1 MEYMDI
7 LTVISAVYAIA
18 AIGGTGYILYRFAKP
33 FMKNKKGSVCI
44 GIAYFA
50 TMLILYFV
58 PMEINTFA
66 AYSLGILSAFIAMC
80 RIDRRNYKQKTF
92 IAATFFSLHWLS
104 EYMAR
109 IIADALY
116 SIKVV
121 SDAFYMQE
129 RHMAAKILI
138 FSGVELLDTV
148 IGFVLLGISVRY
160 IVKTYVYK
168 REDMSIKEMFM
179 LIVPSITGMTGYGI
193 LIQYQTSSG
202 MSWMEPIYGLYNG
215 LAFLHF
221 GISIIT
227 IVVMTVFF
235 QNIKARQEEKL
246 QNELLATQV
255 DHIERHIGQVE
266 SLYQNIRSIR
276 HDMANHILTLERLYA
291 GNNVEEAMD
300 YGEELKSALSRIT
313 GEIKSGN
320 PVTDVILQELK
331 NEAEKRKIR
340 FQSDFY
346 YPTGT
351 NINAFDVSV
360 ILNNALQNA
369 MEHALRVPSEHAL
382 CVPAEN
388 AGKGEVP
395 YISILSYHRNN
406 AYMIEISNS
415 FTGNLQWD
423 EERGLPVTSKEKT
436 EGHGYGLSNIR
447 MVARKYS
454 GDIAIDLKNNEFRL
468 SIMLMME

>member
-1 MEYMDI
+1 MEYMDKA
-7 LTVISAVYAIA
+7 LMAISAVYTIMAMS
-18 AIGGTGYILYRFAKP
+18 GTGYILFRFAMP
-33 FMKNKKGSVCI
+33 FMENKRGAVCI
-44 GIAYFA
+44 GIAYAA
-50 TMLILYFV
+50 TMLILYLA

-66 AYSLGILSAFIAMC
+66 AYSLGILSAFIVMC

-92 IAATFFSLHWLS
+92 IAATFFSLRWLS
-104 EYMAR
+104 EYMTR
-109 IIADALY
+109 IL
-116 SIKVV
+116 
-121 SDAFYMQE
+121 SDAIYNVKIVYDVFYVSG
-129 RHMAAKILI
+129 RHPTAKILI
-138 FSGVELLDTV
+138 FGGVELLDMA
-148 IGFVLLGISVRY
+148 IGFALLGISVRY
-160 IVKTYVYK
+160 IVKNYVYK

-179 LIVPSITGMTGYGI
+179 LIVPSITGITGYGI

-221 GISIIT
+221 GISIVT
-227 IVVMTVFF
+227 IVVMTVLF

-255 DHIERHIGQVE
+255 DSIKRHIGQVE

-276 HDMANHILTLERLYA
+276 HDMTNHILTLERLYA
-291 GNNVEEAMD
+291 GNNVQEAMD
-300 YGEELKSALSRIT
+300 YGEELKSALSQIT

-320 PVTDVILQELK
+320 PVTDVILQDLK
-331 NEAEKRKIR
+331 HEVEKREVR
-340 FQSDFY
+340 FRSDFY

-369 MEHALRVPSEHAL
+369 MEHVLH
-382 CVPAEN
+382 VPAEN
-388 AGKGEVP
+388 AGEREAP
-395 YISILSYHRNN
+395 YISVLSYHRNN
-406 AYMIEISNS
+406 AYMIEIANS

-423 EERGLPVTSKEKT
+423 EERGLPVTTKEKT
-436 EGHGYGLSNIR
+436 ERHGYGQTHGYGLANIR
-447 MVARKYS
+447 MVAKKYS
-454 GDIAIDLKNNEFRL
+454 GDIAIDLKDDEFRL

>member
-7 LTVISAVYAIA
+7 LAAISAVYAIVSMY
-18 AIGGTGYILYRFAKP
+18 GTGYILSRFTKP
-33 FMKNKKGSVCI
+33 FIENKRGSACI

-50 TMLILYFV
+50 TMLLLYLV
-58 PMEINTFA
+58 PIEINVFA
-66 AYSLGILSAFIAMC
+66 VYSLGILSAYLVMC

-92 IAATFFSLHWLS
+92 LAATFFSLRWLS
-104 EYMAR
+104 AYMTR
-109 IIADALY
+109 ILTNSVY
-116 SIKVV
+116 NIKAV
-121 SDAFYMQE
+121 SDAYYIPEKQLL
-129 RHMAAKILI
+129 AKILI
-138 FSGVELLDTV
+138 FGGVELLDRV
-148 IGFVLLGISVRY
+148 ISLALLGISAGY

-168 REDMSIKEMFM
+168 REDMSRKEMFM

-193 LIQYQTSSG
+193 LIRYQTSSG

-221 GISIIT
+221 GISILT
-227 IVVMTVFF
+227 IVVMTVLF
-235 QNIKARQEEKL
+235 QNIKVRQEEKL
-246 QNELLATQV
+246 QNELLATQI
-255 DHIERHIGQVE
+255 DSIERHIRQVE

-276 HDMANHILTLERLYA
+276 HDMTNHILTLERLYA
-291 GNNVEEAMD
+291 GNNVAEAMD
-300 YGEELKSALSRIT
+300 YGEELKSALSQIA

-340 FQSDFY
+340 YQSDFY

-369 MEHALRVPSEHAL
+369 MENARKSEA
-382 CVPAEN
+382 
-388 AGKGEVP
+388 P
-395 YISILSYHRNN
+395 YISVLSYHSNN

-447 MVARKYS
+447 MVARKYA
-454 GDIAIDLKNNEFRL
+454 GDIAIDVKDHEFHL

>member
-7 LTVISAVYAIA
+7 LAAIFAVYAIVSMY
-18 AIGGTGYILYRFAKP
+18 GTGYILSRFTKP
-33 FMKNKKGSVCI
+33 FIENKRGSACI

-50 TMLILYFV
+50 TMLLLYLV
-58 PMEINTFA
+58 PIEINVFA
-66 AYSLGILSAFIAMC
+66 VYSLGILSAYLVMC

-92 IAATFFSLHWLS
+92 LAATFFSLRWLS
-104 EYMAR
+104 AYMTR
-109 IIADALY
+109 ILTNSVY
-116 SIKVV
+116 NIKAV
-121 SDAFYMQE
+121 SDAYYIPEKQLL
-129 RHMAAKILI
+129 AKILI
-138 FSGVELLDTV
+138 FGGVELLDRV
-148 IGFVLLGISVRY
+148 ISLALLGISAGY

-168 REDMSIKEMFM
+168 REDMSRKEMFM

-193 LIQYQTSSG
+193 LIRYQTSSG

-221 GISIIT
+221 GISILT
-227 IVVMTVFF
+227 IVVMTVLF
-235 QNIKARQEEKL
+235 QNIKVRQEEKL
-246 QNELLATQV
+246 QNELLATQI
-255 DHIERHIGQVE
+255 DSIERHIRQVE
-266 SLYQNIRSIR
+266 SFYQNIRSIR
-276 HDMANHILTLERLYA
+276 HDMTNHILTLERLYA
-291 GNNVEEAMD
+291 GNNVAEAMD
-300 YGEELKSALSRIT
+300 YGEELKSALSQIA

-340 FQSDFY
+340 YQSDFY

-369 MEHALRVPSEHAL
+369 MENARKSEA
-382 CVPAEN
+382 
-388 AGKGEVP
+388 P
-395 YISILSYHRNN
+395 YISVLSYHRNH

-447 MVARKYS
+447 MVARKYA
-454 GDIAIDLKNNEFRL
+454 GDIAIDVKDHEFRL

>member
-7 LTVISAVYAIA
+7 LAAISAVYAIVSMY
-18 AIGGTGYILYRFAKP
+18 GTGYILSRFTKP
-33 FMKNKKGSVCI
+33 FIENKRGAACI

-50 TMLILYFV
+50 TMLLLYFV
-58 PMEINTFA
+58 PIEINVFA
-66 AYSLGILSAFIAMC
+66 VYSLGILSAYLVMC

-92 IAATFFSLHWLS
+92 LAATFFSLRWLS
-104 EYMAR
+104 AYMTR
-109 IIADALY
+109 ILTNSVY
-116 SIKVV
+116 NIKAV
-121 SDAFYMQE
+121 SDAYYIPEKQLL
-129 RHMAAKILI
+129 AKILI
-138 FSGVELLDTV
+138 FGGVELLDRV
-148 IGFVLLGISVRY
+148 ISLALLGISAGY

-168 REDMSIKEMFM
+168 REDMSRKEMFM

-193 LIQYQTSSG
+193 LIRYQTSSG

-221 GISIIT
+221 GISILT
-227 IVVMTVFF
+227 IVVMTVLF
-235 QNIKARQEEKL
+235 QNIKVRQEEKL
-246 QNELLATQV
+246 QNELLATQI
-255 DHIERHIGQVE
+255 DSIERHIRQVE

-276 HDMANHILTLERLYA
+276 HDMTNHILTLERLYA
-291 GNNVEEAMD
+291 GNNVAEAMD
-300 YGEELKSALSRIT
+300 YGEELKSALSQIA

-369 MEHALRVPSEHAL
+369 MENARKSEA
-382 CVPAEN
+382 
-388 AGKGEVP
+388 P
-395 YISILSYHRNN
+395 YISVLSYHRNH

-447 MVARKYS
+447 MVARKYA
-454 GDIAIDLKNNEFRL
+454 GDIAIDVKDHEFHL
-468 SIMLMME
+468 SIMLMMD

>member
-7 LTVISAVYAIA
+7 LAAISAVYAIVSMY
-18 AIGGTGYILYRFAKP
+18 GTGYILSRFTKP
-33 FMKNKKGSVCI
+33 FIENKRGSACI

-50 TMLILYFV
+50 TMLLLYLV
-58 PMEINTFA
+58 PIEINVFA
-66 AYSLGILSAFIAMC
+66 VYSLGILSAYLVMC

-92 IAATFFSLHWLS
+92 LAATFFSLRWLS
-104 EYMAR
+104 AYMTR
-109 IIADALY
+109 ILTNSVY
-116 SIKVV
+116 NIKAV
-121 SDAFYMQE
+121 SDAYYIPEKQLL
-129 RHMAAKILI
+129 AKILI
-138 FSGVELLDTV
+138 FGGVELLDRV
-148 IGFVLLGISVRY
+148 ISLALLGISAGY

-168 REDMSIKEMFM
+168 REDMSRKEMFM

-193 LIQYQTSSG
+193 LIRYQTSSG

-221 GISIIT
+221 GISILT
-227 IVVMTVFF
+227 IVVMTVLF
-235 QNIKARQEEKL
+235 QNIKVRQEEKL
-246 QNELLATQV
+246 QNELLATQI
-255 DHIERHIGQVE
+255 DSIERHIRQVE

-276 HDMANHILTLERLYA
+276 HDMTNHIFTLERLYA
-291 GNNVEEAMD
+291 GNNVAEAMD
-300 YGEELKSALSRIT
+300 YGEELKSALSQIA

-369 MEHALRVPSEHAL
+369 MENARKSEA
-382 CVPAEN
+382 
-388 AGKGEVP
+388 P
-395 YISILSYHRNN
+395 YISVLSYHRNH

-447 MVARKYS
+447 MVARKYA
-454 GDIAIDLKNNEFRL
+454 GDIAIDVKDHEFRL

>member
-1 MEYMDI
+1 MDI
-7 LTVISAVYAIA
+7 LAAISAVYAIVSMY
-18 AIGGTGYILYRFAKP
+18 GTGYILSRFTKP
-33 FMKNKKGSVCI
+33 FIENKRGSACI

-50 TMLILYFV
+50 TMLLLYLV
-58 PMEINTFA
+58 PIEINVFA
-66 AYSLGILSAFIAMC
+66 VYSLGILSAYLVMC

-92 IAATFFSLHWLS
+92 LAATFFSLRWLS
-104 EYMAR
+104 AYMTR
-109 IIADALY
+109 ILTNSVY
-116 SIKVV
+116 NIKAV
-121 SDAFYMQE
+121 SDAYYIPEKQLL
-129 RHMAAKILI
+129 AKILI
-138 FSGVELLDTV
+138 FGGVELLDRV
-148 IGFVLLGISVRY
+148 ISLALLGISAGY

-168 REDMSIKEMFM
+168 REDMSRKEMFM

-193 LIQYQTSSG
+193 LIRYQTSSG

-221 GISIIT
+221 GISILT
-227 IVVMTVFF
+227 IVVMTVLF
-235 QNIKARQEEKL
+235 QNIKVRQEEKL
-246 QNELLATQV
+246 QNELLATQI
-255 DHIERHIGQVE
+255 DSIERHIRQVE

-276 HDMANHILTLERLYA
+276 HDMTNHILTLERLYA
-291 GNNVEEAMD
+291 GNNVAEAMD
-300 YGEELKSALSRIT
+300 YGEELKSALSQIA

-340 FQSDFY
+340 YQSDFY

-369 MEHALRVPSEHAL
+369 MENARKSEA
-382 CVPAEN
+382 
-388 AGKGEVP
+388 P
-395 YISILSYHRNN
+395 YISVLSYHRNH
-406 AYMIEISNS
+406 AYMIEIINS

-447 MVARKYS
+447 MVARKYA
-454 GDIAIDLKNNEFRL
+454 GDIAIDVKDHEFHL
-468 SIMLMME
+468 SIMLMMD

>member
-1 MEYMDI
+1 MEHMDNI
-7 LTVISAVYAIA
+7 LAAISAVCAIVS
-18 AIGGTGYILYRFAKP
+18 IYGTGYILYRFAKP
-33 FMKNKKGSVCI
+33 FLENKKGAACI

-50 TMLILYFV
+50 TLLILYLV
-58 PMEINTFA
+58 PMEINIFA
-66 AYSLGILSAFIAMC
+66 VYSLGILSAFLAMC

-92 IAATFFSLHWLS
+92 IATTFFSLHWLS
-104 EYMAR
+104 EYMTR
-109 IIADALY
+109 IITDAVY
-116 SIKVV
+116 NVKAV
-121 SDAFYMQE
+121 SDAFYAPE
-129 RHMAAKILI
+129 GHPAAKILI
-138 FSGVELLDTV
+138 FGGVELMDKV
-148 IGFVLLGISVRY
+148 MGFALLGVSVRY
-160 IVKTYVYK
+160 IVKAYVYK
-168 REDMSIKEMFM
+168 RDDMSIKEMFM
-179 LIVPSITGMTGYGI
+179 LMVPSITGITGYGI
-193 LIQYQTSSG
+193 LIRYQTSSG

-227 IVVMTVFF
+227 IVVMTVLF

-255 DHIERHIGQVE
+255 ANIERHIGQVE
-266 SLYQNIRSIR
+266 SLYRNIRSIR

-291 GNNVEEAMD
+291 GNNVEEARD
-300 YGEELKSALSRIT
+300 YGEQLKSALSPIA

-331 NEAEKRKIR
+331 NEAEKREIR
-340 FQSDFY
+340 FRSDFY
-346 YPTGT
+346 YPVGT

-369 MEHALRVPSEHAL
+369 MENIIRFPS
-382 CVPAEN
+382 EN
-388 AGKGEVP
+388 AGKSQAP
-395 YISILSYHRNN
+395 YISVLSYQRNN
-406 AYMIEISNS
+406 AYMIEIGNS

-436 EGHGYGLSNIR
+436 EGHGYGQTHGYGLSNIR

-454 GDIAIDLKNNEFRL
+454 GDIAIDLKEDEFRL

>member
-7 LTVISAVYAIA
+7 LAAISAVYAIVSMY
-18 AIGGTGYILYRFAKP
+18 GTGYILYRFAKP
-33 FMKNKKGSVCI
+33 FIENKRGAACI

-50 TMLILYFV
+50 TMLLLYFV
-58 PMEINTFA
+58 PIEINVFA
-66 AYSLGILSAFIAMC
+66 VYSLGILSAYLVMC

-92 IAATFFSLHWLS
+92 LAATFFSLRWLS
-104 EYMAR
+104 AYMTR
-109 IIADALY
+109 ILTNSVY
-116 SIKVV
+116 NIKAV
-121 SDAFYMQE
+121 SDAYYIPEKQLL
-129 RHMAAKILI
+129 AKILI
-138 FSGVELLDTV
+138 FGGVELLDRV
-148 IGFVLLGISVRY
+148 ISLALLGISAGY

-168 REDMSIKEMFM
+168 REDMSRKEMFM

-193 LIQYQTSSG
+193 LIRYQTSSG

-221 GISIIT
+221 GISILT
-227 IVVMTVFF
+227 IVVMTVLF
-235 QNIKARQEEKL
+235 QNIKVRQEEKL
-246 QNELLATQV
+246 QNELLATQI
-255 DHIERHIGQVE
+255 DSIERHIRQVE

-276 HDMANHILTLERLYA
+276 HDMTNHILTLERLYA
-291 GNNVEEAMD
+291 GNNVAEAMD
-300 YGEELKSALSRIT
+300 YGEELKSALSQIA

-369 MEHALRVPSEHAL
+369 MENARKSEA
-382 CVPAEN
+382 
-388 AGKGEVP
+388 P
-395 YISILSYHRNN
+395 YISVLSYHRNH

-447 MVARKYS
+447 MVARKYA
-454 GDIAIDLKNNEFRL
+454 GDIAIDVKDHEFHL
-468 SIMLMME
+468 SIMLMMD

>member
-7 LTVISAVYAIA
+7 LAAISAVYAIVSMY
-18 AIGGTGYILYRFAKP
+18 GTGYILSRFTKP
-33 FMKNKKGSVCI
+33 FIENKRGAACI

-50 TMLILYFV
+50 TMLLLYFV
-58 PMEINTFA
+58 PIEINVFA
-66 AYSLGILSAFIAMC
+66 VYSLGILSAYLVMC

-92 IAATFFSLHWLS
+92 LAATFFSLRWLS
-104 EYMAR
+104 AYMTR
-109 IIADALY
+109 ILTNSVY
-116 SIKVV
+116 NIKAV
-121 SDAFYMQE
+121 SDAYYIPEKQLL
-129 RHMAAKILI
+129 AKILI
-138 FSGVELLDTV
+138 FGGVELLDRV
-148 IGFVLLGISVRY
+148 ISLALLGISAGY

-168 REDMSIKEMFM
+168 REDMSRKEMFM

-193 LIQYQTSSG
+193 LIRYQTSSG

-221 GISIIT
+221 GISILT
-227 IVVMTVFF
+227 IVVMTVLF
-235 QNIKARQEEKL
+235 QNIKVRQEEKL
-246 QNELLATQV
+246 QNELLATQI
-255 DHIERHIGQVE
+255 DSIERHIRQVE

-276 HDMANHILTLERLYA
+276 HDMTNHILTLERLYA
-291 GNNVEEAMD
+291 GNNVAEAMD
-300 YGEELKSALSRIT
+300 YGEELKSALSQIA

-369 MEHALRVPSEHAL
+369 MENARKSEA
-382 CVPAEN
+382 
-388 AGKGEVP
+388 P
-395 YISILSYHRNN
+395 YISVLSYHRNH

-447 MVARKYS
+447 MVARKYA
-454 GDIAIDLKNNEFRL
+454 GDIAIDVKDHEFRL

>member
-1 MEYMDI
+1 MEHMGL
-7 LTVISAVYAIA
+7 LTALSVFYAIVTIYA
-18 AIGGTGYILYRFAKP
+18 TGYLLYRFAKP
-33 FMKNKKGSVCI
+33 FLENKKGAVCI
-44 GIAYFA
+44 GVAYFV
-50 TMLILYFV
+50 TMLILYLV
-58 PMEINTFA
+58 PVEINTFA
-66 AYSLGILSAFIAMC
+66 AYSLGILSAFLAMC

-104 EYMAR
+104 EYMTR
-109 IIADALY
+109 IITDAIY
-116 SIKVV
+116 HIKVV
-121 SDAFYMQE
+121 SDAFYIPE
-129 RHMAAKILI
+129 KHLAAKIFI
-138 FSGVELLDTV
+138 FGGVELLDTAM
-148 IGFVLLGISVRY
+148 GFAILGISVRY
-160 IVKTYVYK
+160 IVKTCVYK

-179 LIVPSITGMTGYGI
+179 LIVPSITGITGYGI

-227 IVVMTVFF
+227 IVVMTVLF

-246 QNELLATQV
+246 QNELLAAQV
-255 DHIERHIGQVE
+255 DSIKKHIGQVE
-266 SLYQNIRSIR
+266 SLYRNIRSIR
-276 HDMANHILTLERLYA
+276 HDMTNHILTLERLYA
-291 GNNVEEAMD
+291 GNNRKEAMD
-300 YGEELKSALSRIT
+300 YGEELKSALSRIA

-346 YPTGT
+346 FPTGT
-351 NINAFDVSV
+351 KINAFDVSV

-369 MEHALRVPSEHAL
+369 MENILRF
-382 CVPAEN
+382 PAEN
-388 AGKGEVP
+388 AGKSETP
-395 YISILSYHRNN
+395 YISVLSYHRNN

-436 EGHGYGLSNIR
+436 EGSGYGQTHGHGLSNIR

-454 GDIAIDLKNNEFRL
+454 GDIVIDLKDDEFRL

>member
-7 LTVISAVYAIA
+7 LAAISAVYAIVSMY
-18 AIGGTGYILYRFAKP
+18 GTGYILSRFTKP
-33 FMKNKKGSVCI
+33 FIENKRGAACI

-50 TMLILYFV
+50 TMLLLYFV
-58 PMEINTFA
+58 PIEINVFA
-66 AYSLGILSAFIAMC
+66 VYSLGILSAYLVMC

-92 IAATFFSLHWLS
+92 LAATFFSLRWLS
-104 EYMAR
+104 AYMTR
-109 IIADALY
+109 ILTNSVY
-116 SIKVV
+116 NIKAV
-121 SDAFYMQE
+121 SDAYYIPEKQLL
-129 RHMAAKILI
+129 AKILI
-138 FSGVELLDTV
+138 FGGVELLDRA
-148 IGFVLLGISVRY
+148 ISLALLGISAGY

-168 REDMSIKEMFM
+168 REDMSRKEMFM

-193 LIQYQTSSG
+193 LIRYQTSSG

-221 GISIIT
+221 GISILT
-227 IVVMTVFF
+227 IVVMTVLF
-235 QNIKARQEEKL
+235 QNIKVRQEEKL
-246 QNELLATQV
+246 QNELLATQI
-255 DHIERHIGQVE
+255 DSIERHIRQVE

-276 HDMANHILTLERLYA
+276 HDMTNHILTLERLYA
-291 GNNVEEAMD
+291 GNNVAEAMD
-300 YGEELKSALSRIT
+300 YGEELKSALSQIA

-340 FQSDFY
+340 YQSDFY

-369 MEHALRVPSEHAL
+369 MENARKSEA
-382 CVPAEN
+382 
-388 AGKGEVP
+388 P
-395 YISILSYHRNN
+395 YISVLSYHRNH

-447 MVARKYS
+447 MVARKYA
-454 GDIAIDLKNNEFRL
+454 GDIAIDVKDHEFHL

>member
-1 MEYMDI
+1 MEHMGL
-7 LTVISAVYAIA
+7 LTALSVFYAIVTMYA
-18 AIGGTGYILYRFAKP
+18 TGYLLYRFAKP
-33 FMKNKKGSVCI
+33 FLENKKGAVCI
-44 GIAYFA
+44 GVAYFV
-50 TMLILYFV
+50 TMLILYLV
-58 PMEINTFA
+58 PVEINTFA
-66 AYSLGILSAFIAMC
+66 AYSLGILSAFLAMC

-104 EYMAR
+104 EYMTR
-109 IIADALY
+109 IITDAIY
-116 SIKVV
+116 HIKVV
-121 SDAFYMQE
+121 SDAFYIPE
-129 RHMAAKILI
+129 KHLAAKIFI
-138 FSGVELLDTV
+138 FGGVELLDTAM
-148 IGFVLLGISVRY
+148 GFAILGISVRY
-160 IVKTYVYK
+160 IVKTCV
-168 REDMSIKEMFM
+168 
-179 LIVPSITGMTGYGI
+179 YGI

-227 IVVMTVFF
+227 IVVMTVLF

-246 QNELLATQV
+246 QNELLAAQV
-255 DHIERHIGQVE
+255 DSIKKHIGQVE
-266 SLYQNIRSIR
+266 SLYRNIRSIR
-276 HDMANHILTLERLYA
+276 HDMTNHILTLERLYA
-291 GNNVEEAMD
+291 GNNRKEAMD
-300 YGEELKSALSRIT
+300 YGEELKSALSRIA

-346 YPTGT
+346 FPTGT
-351 NINAFDVSV
+351 KINAFDVSV

-369 MEHALRVPSEHAL
+369 MENILRF
-382 CVPAEN
+382 PAEN
-388 AGKGEVP
+388 AGKSETP
-395 YISILSYHRNN
+395 YISVLSYHRNN

-436 EGHGYGLSNIR
+436 EGSGYGQTHGHGLSNIR

-454 GDIAIDLKNNEFRL
+454 GDIVIDLKDDEFRL

>member
-1 MEYMDI
+1 MG
-7 LTVISAVYAIA
+7 LLAAISVVYAIVA
-18 AIGGTGYILYRFAKP
+18 MCGTGYILFRFARP
-33 FMKNKKGSVCI
+33 FMEDKKGAPCI
-44 GIAYFA
+44 GIAYFI
-50 TMLILYFV
+50 TMLVLYVV

-66 AYSLGILSAFIAMC
+66 AYSLGILSAFLVMC

-92 IAATFFSLHWLS
+92 IAITFFSLHWLT
-104 EYMAR
+104 EYMTR
-109 IIADALY
+109 IITDAIY
-116 SIKVV
+116 QIKMV
-121 SDAFYMQE
+121 SDVFYIPE
-129 RHMAAKILI
+129 RHLVAKILI
-138 FSGVELLDTV
+138 VGGVELLDIG
-148 IGFVLLGISVRY
+148 IGFLLLGISVRH

-168 REDMSIKEMFM
+168 RKDMSIKEMSM
-179 LIVPSITGMTGYGI
+179 LVVPSITGMTGYAI

-221 GISIIT
+221 GISIVT
-227 IVVMTVFF
+227 IVVMTVLF

-255 DHIERHIGQVE
+255 DNIEKHIRQVE
-266 SLYQNIRSIR
+266 CLYQKIRGIR
-276 HDMANHILTLERLYA
+276 HDMANHILTLEKLYA
-291 GNNVEEAMD
+291 GNNVEEALD
-300 YGEELKSALSRIT
+300 YGKELKSALSQMA

-331 NEAEKRKIR
+331 KEAEKRKIH
-340 FQSDFY
+340 FQTDFY

-369 MEHALRVPSEHAL
+369 MEHALYVPSEKAR
-382 CVPAEN
+382 
-388 AGKGEVP
+388 KSQTP
-395 YISILSYHRNN
+395 YISVLSYHRNN

-415 FTGNLQWD
+415 FTGDLQWD
-423 EERGLPVTSKEKT
+423 EEWELPVTSKEKT
-436 EGHGYGLSNIR
+436 EGHGYGKTHGYGLANIR
-447 MVARKYS
+447 RVARKYS
-454 GDIAIDLKNNEFRL
+454 GDIAIDLKDDEFRL